1 MRKLLFLSLACLP
14 LSGCF
19 VAGTAAGV
27 VAGSQLINNNVYVR
41 HVSVDAKTAWI
52 ATKKFLSENSQE
64 VIDADDSARV
74 ANANI
79 DRAQIQVRIEAW
91 DVDQCRITV
100 SAKRL
105 LSTVNDGELARVF
118 SDRLVRRLER

>member
-1 MRKLLFLSLACLP
+1 MRKLLFVALACLP

-27 VAGSQLINNNVYVR
+27 VAGNQLINNNIYVR
-41 HVSVDAKTAWI
+41 QVGVDAKTAWVV
-52 ATKKFLSENSQE
+52 TKKFLSENSQE
-64 VIDADDSARV
+64 VIDADDSTRV

-79 DRAQIQVRIEAW
+79 DNAQIQVRVEAW
-91 DVDQCRITV
+91 DVDECRITV

-118 SDRLVRRLER
+118 SDRLARRLEK